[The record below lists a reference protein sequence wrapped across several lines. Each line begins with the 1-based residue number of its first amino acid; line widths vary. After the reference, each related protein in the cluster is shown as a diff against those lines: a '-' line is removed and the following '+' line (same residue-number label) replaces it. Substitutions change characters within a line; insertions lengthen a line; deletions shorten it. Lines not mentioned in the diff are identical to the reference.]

1 MPPRQSDLAPTTVR
15 DSRVLVFSQ
24 RNIARPTWQ
33 AQQYE
38 FEDLLTTFDDVQLV
52 SPQGQ
57 RAPTTSSLSRR
68 VVNGTKHR
76 LGVPRRSPI
85 WVAPSMRP
93 TSITTSHELFF
104 AVFHF
109 PHQLSHLERLHG
121 WRERSRYAVCVLME
135 LWGPDVRRQADYLRL
150 LSQFDAVF
158 VWNPNVLES
167 LTGLGLDPALVH
179 GPGRRRHPGQ
189 PSAAPAVTRP
199 GRLQL
204 RSHSAEPAHRADA
217 PGRGAGAH
225 LPVRDAGDATVEDHQ
240 AHRALVANMMKRS
253 KYFMAYRVND
263 SPERQDRTG
272 GDEVLSTR
280 YFEGVAGGAVLLG
293 SRTLSEEFDRTFD
306 WPDAVVPVPYDTT
319 DMRGVLHELAA
330 SPDRLA
336 APAPANVRNSCCV
349 TTGRAVVAGARVRR
363 PGADAG
369 DAWRRRARLSA
380 LADTV
385 DLPPDVLVL
394 DGDRV

>member
-1 MPPRQSDLAPTTVR
+1 MPPRESDLAPTTVR

-33 AQQYE
+33 ALQYE
-38 FEDLLTTFDDVQLV
+38 FEDLLTTFDDVRLV

-158 VWNPNVLES
+158 VWNPNVLGS
-167 LTGLGLDPALVH
+167 LTGLGLDRPLSMV
-179 GPGRRRHPGQ
+179 
-189 PSAAPAVTRP
+189 PAVD
-199 GRLQL
+199 
-204 RSHSAEPAHRADA
+204 AIRAS
-217 PGRGAGAH
+217 PQPH
-225 LPVRDAGDATVEDHQ
+225 LPSRVLDVYNYGRTAPSPHTALMRLVEEQGLTYLYETRGDATVEDHQ

-306 WPDAVVPVPYDTT
+306 WPDAVVPVPYDET
-319 DMRGVLHELAA
+319 DMRGVLQDLARE
-330 SPDRLA
+330 PDRLA
-336 APAPANVRNSCCV
+336 AARTANVRNSLL
-349 TTGRAVVAGARVRR
+349 RHDWSARWSQVLESVDLA
-363 PGADAG
+363 PTQEVLA
-369 DAWRRRARLSA
+369 RRARLSA